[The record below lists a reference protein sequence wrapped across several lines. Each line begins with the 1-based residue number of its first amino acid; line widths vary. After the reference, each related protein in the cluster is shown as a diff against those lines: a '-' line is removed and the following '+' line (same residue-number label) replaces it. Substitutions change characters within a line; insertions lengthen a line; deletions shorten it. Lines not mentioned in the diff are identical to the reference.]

1 MHSRAKTGL
10 FMAFCASV
18 GAHGVAY
25 ASLSADRRAPPRPH
39 EVSEM
44 NFELPP
50 LPTAEP
56 EPTSNILEPAP
67 TRTTVLAPALP
78 ARLPA
83 KTAATPTPPT
93 PPAPTS
99 APALDLSGVTLSND
113 TGAGFSM
120 PVGDGS
126 ALHGPIG
133 PGAGR
138 VQAVAAASAEKAAAK
153 TPALVS
159 ASDLAERP
167 RPPSLTELL
176 RANYPEEARQRG
188 LRGSASLRARIDADG
203 VIRKASALSES
214 SPGFGSA
221 CRRTV
226 LGSRWSLPR
235 DKNGS
240 AVATEIVYT
249 CHFEV
254 DQ

>member
-1 MHSRAKTGL
+1 MHSRAKIGL
-10 FMAFCASV
+10 FLAFCVSV
-18 GAHGVAY
+18 GVHGVAY
-25 ASLSADRRAPPRPH
+25 ASLSAERRKLARPN

-50 LPTAEP
+50 LKAAAPEP
-56 EPTSNILEPAP
+56 EPTSKLPELAATPA
-67 TRTTVLAPALP
+67 TVVARALP
-78 ARLPA
+78 ANQPA
-83 KTAATPTPPT
+83 KTAALPA
-93 PPAPTS
+93 PPAPTA
-99 APALDLSGVTLSND
+99 APALDLSGVTLTND

-126 ALHGPIG
+126 ALRGPIG
-133 PGAGR
+133 LGASGI
-138 VQAVAAASAEKAAAK
+138 QAVAAAVPAKAAAK
-153 TPALVS
+153 PPALVS
-159 ASDLAERP
+159 ASDLSEHP
-167 RPPSLTELL
+167 RPPSLTGLL
-176 RANYPEEARQRG
+176 RANYPAEARQRG

-203 VIRKASALSES
+203 VIRAARLLTES
-214 SPGFGSA
+214 SAGFGAA

-226 LGSRWSLPR
+226 LGSRWSAPR